1 MIELNNL
8 EEAVFPTYV
17 NRTEQA
23 KRSESIVL
31 KHKRFSA
38 GDRLCSCITTRSYF
52 LLMEEGKFMTFC
64 EDKANPILT
73 GNGLMCIP
81 ASMEISGEFLE
92 DSSMLIISLPAQY
105 KTENAWLAE
114 IVHRMAMLTPNIYN
128 CTQHET
134 LAAYT
139 RATGLMI
146 DSGMDTIRFNTLKM
160 DEFTMLVR
168 HNYSPE
174 EAAHIFLPLLG
185 SDIKFRTDVLH
196 LYKIKPDKEYIM
208 RESGMCRTI
217 FYRNFKEEFHTTINR
232 WLLQKKSKVLL
243 KYLTETEMSLQEI
256 ATKMEFSSVNE
267 LTRFCQR
274 ELGEGPLKVRNNY
287 LINYALEQIK
297 HMNS

>member
-8 EEAVFPTYV
+8 EEAIFPTYV
-17 NRTEQA
+17 NKAEQA
-23 KRSESIVL
+23 KRTESIVL
-31 KHKRFSA
+31 KHLRFAS
-38 GDRLCSCITTRSYF
+38 GDRLCSCVTTRSYF
-52 LLMEEGKFMTFC
+52 LLMEEGKLMTFC
-64 EDKANPILT
+64 EDKANPILAT
-73 GNGLMCIP
+73 NGLMSIP

-92 DSSMLIISLPAQY
+92 NSSLLVISLPAQY
-105 KTENAWLAE
+105 KTEDAWLAE
-114 IVHRMAMLTPNIYN
+114 IVHKMAMLTPNIYN
-128 CTQHET
+128 CPQHPT
-134 LAAYT
+134 LSAYV
-139 RATGLMI
+139 RATSLML
-146 DSGMDTIRFNTLKM
+146 DSGMDSIRFNTLKM
-160 DEFTMLVR
+160 EEFTMLVR
-168 HNYSPE
+168 HNYTPE

-196 LYKIKPDKEYIM
+196 LYKIKPDKEFIM
-208 RESGMCRTI
+208 QGSGMCRTI

-243 KYLTETEMSLQEI
+243 KYLTESDISIQEI
-256 ATKMEFSSVNE
+256 TAKMGFSSVSD